1 MNIAGHDIGVCSW
14 SLAPRD
20 TQDLIAR
27 VKELGLQHIQLAMG
41 PLVDLDD
48 KRKHH
53 ELGLIRSAGLTI
65 VAGMIGFPGEDYSTI
80 ANIKRTGGFVPDE
93 QWDLRRRITQQA
105 ANLTAELGVDKL
117 SAHIGFVPPS
127 SDPKY
132 ATMVERI
139 KDVANIFAERNLTLL
154 METGQETAPEL
165 LQFLNDLPVRNVH
178 VNFDP
183 ANMILYGAGDPIDAV
198 NVLGRH
204 IGHVHVKDAI
214 MSDKPGVDW
223 GVEVPFGTGQ
233 VPPREFLN
241 ALHAVGYRGPV
252 TIEREA
258 GETRM
263 ADIVTAIETLQKAAT
278 PVT

>member
-14 SLAPRD
+14 SLAPQD
-20 TQDLIAR
+20 THDLITR
-27 VKELGLQHIQLAMG
+27 VHQLNLQHIQLAMS

-53 ELGLIRSAGLTI
+53 ELGQLRASGLTL

-80 ANIKRTGGFVPDE
+80 AAIRRTGGYLPDD
-93 QWDLRRRITQQA
+93 QWDLRKRITQQA
-105 ANLTAELGVDKL
+105 ANLTAELGVSKL
-117 SAHIGFVPPS
+117 STHLGFIPPS
-127 SDPKY
+127 SDPRY
-132 ATMVERI
+132 STMIERI
-139 KDVANIFAERNLTLL
+139 KEIAQILADKNLTLL

-165 LQFLNDLPVRNVH
+165 LQFLNDLPVRNVQ

-183 ANMILYGAGDPIDAV
+183 ANMILYGAGDPVDAV

-204 IGHVHVKDAI
+204 IGHVHIKDAT
-214 MSDKPGVDW
+214 MSEKPGVEW

-233 VPPREFLN
+233 VPAREFLN
-241 ALHAVGYRGPV
+241 ALHAVGYRGPL

-258 GETRM
+258 GDDRM
-263 ADIVTAIETLQKAAT
+263 EDIAFAIETLRKAST
-278 PVT
+278 PAE